1 MMPAREEGRPIP
13 FSFNAQTFDGK
24 PMSAPGVLA
33 PASSQAP
40 QYVKLLACAKHFAV
54 HSGPEWNRHSFNVE
68 DLPERD
74 LWETYLP
81 AFKSLVQDGNV
92 AEVMCAYQRIDGA
105 PCCSNARYERQ
116 ILRDEW
122 GFKGLITSDCGAIN
136 DFYVP
141 GRHGTAKT
149 PAEATAQAIGAGTD
163 VECGSVYR
171 SLPEAV
177 KTGMISEEKVNESL
191 KRLLIARFRLGDFD
205 QDENVPWTQIPS
217 SVIASK
223 AHKDLAEK
231 MAEEGIVLLQNRNNL
246 LPLKSSGMKLVV
258 MGPNANDSIMQ
269 WGNYSGY
276 PTSTTTM
283 LGITTLQ
290 MGVFGGIVVGL
301 GVAALHN
308 KFYKIE
314 LPQVLAF
321 FGGTRFVPI
330 VSSIVYLVVG
340 IAMFY
345 IWPVVQSGI
354 AALGALVLASGY
366 AGTFIYGLLERALIP
381 FGLHHV
387 FYMPFWQTAVG
398 GTAIID
404 GVTVTGAQ
412 NIFFAELAS
421 KSTTVFSVSAT
432 RFMAGKFPFMMF
444 GLPGAALAMYQCAKP
459 EKKKVA
465 GGLLLSAA
473 LTAFL
478 TGITEP
484 LEFTFIFVALPMY
497 AVHCVL
503 AGLSFMLMHILNVG
517 VGMTFS
523 GGLIDLVL
531 FGVMQGNAKT
541 HWMWVVVVG
550 AVYFVLY
557 YIIFRFMISKFDY
570 KTPGRDDAEEVKLYT
585 RADVNARSAASGSTA
600 PAGDDPVSA
609 LIVEGLGGTDNLS
622 DVDCCA
628 TRLRCTVKDAALVR
642 QDVLKAS
649 GASGVICK
657 GNGVQV
663 VYGPKVAVIK
673 AKLED
678 YLETAPKTPAAAAA
692 PAPAAHAAKDTV
704 LSACLNGTVVPL
716 ADVKDEAFASGALGD
731 GIAIEPTDG
740 ELVAPADGE
749 ISSTFETHHAVGMTT
764 ADGAE
769 LLMHIGIDTVKLGG
783 KHFTYLV
790 NEGDKVKKGQ
800 PLIRFE
806 LEAIKAEGYP
816 VTTPLIVCNTDDYA
830 AVVAKA
836 SGAVKQG
843 DALLELKH

>member
-1 MMPAREEGRPIP
+1 MKDKIFGVLQRVGRSFMLPIALLPVAGLLLGIGSSFTNETMLAAYGLNSVIHPGTLIYTILDVMSQTGSAVFNNLALLFAMGVAIGMARKEKEVAALSGAVAYIIMNTAIQAMINAAGGVDAMPA
-13 FSFNAQTFDGK
+13 N
-24 PMSAPGVLA
+24 
-33 PASSQAP
+33 
-40 QYVKLLACAKHFAV
+40 
-54 HSGPEWNRHSFNVE
+54 
-68 DLPERD
+68 
-74 LWETYLP
+74 
-81 AFKSLVQDGNV
+81 
-92 AEVMCAYQRIDGA
+92 
-105 PCCSNARYERQ
+105 
-116 ILRDEW
+116 
-122 GFKGLITSDCGAIN
+122 
-136 DFYVP
+136 
-141 GRHGTAKT
+141 
-149 PAEATAQAIGAGTD
+149 
-163 VECGSVYR
+163 
-171 SLPEAV
+171 
-177 KTGMISEEKVNESL
+177 
-191 KRLLIARFRLGDFD
+191 
-205 QDENVPWTQIPS
+205 
-217 SVIASK
+217 
-223 AHKDLAEK
+223 
-231 MAEEGIVLLQNRNNL
+231 
-246 LPLKSSGMKLVV
+246 
-258 MGPNANDSIMQ
+258 
-269 WGNYSGY
+269 
-276 PTSTTTM
+276 STTTM

-330 VSSIVYLVVG
+330 ISSIVYLVVG

-444 GLPGAALAMYQCAKP
+444 GLPGAALAMYHCAKP
-459 EKKKVA
+459 EKKKAA

-541 HWMWVVVVG
+541 HWIWVVVVG

-557 YIIFRFMISKFDY
+557 YLIFRFMISKFNY

-585 RADVNARSAASGSTA
+585 RADVNARSAASGSNA

-678 YLETAPKTPAAAAA
+678 YLENAPKTPAAAAA
-692 PAPAAHAAKDTV
+692 PAPAAAPAAPAAAAKDTV
-704 LSACLNGTVVPL
+704 LAACLTGTVVPL
-716 ADVKDEAFASGALGD
+716 AEVKDEAFASGALGD
-731 GIAIEPTDG
+731 GIAIEPAVG

-749 ISSTFETHHAVGMTT
+749 ISSTFDTHHAVGMTT
-764 ADGAE
+764 VDGAE

-783 KHFTYLV
+783 KYFTYLV
-790 NEGDKVKKGQ
+790 NEGDKVRKGQ
-800 PLIRFE
+800 PLIRFDI
-806 LEAIKAEGYP
+806 EAIKAEGYP
-816 VTTPLIVCNTDDYA
+816 VTTPLIVCNTDEYA
-830 AVVAKA
+830 AVTPKA
-836 SGAVKQG
+836 SGTVKQG
-843 DALLELKH
+843 DALLELKG

>member
-1 MMPAREEGRPIP
+1 MKDKIFGVLQRVGRSFMLPIALLPVAGLLLGIGSSFTNETMLAAYGLNSVIHQGTLIYTILDVMSRTGSAVFNNLALLFAMGVAIGMARKEKEVAALSGAVAYIIMNTAIQAMINAAGGVDAMPA
-13 FSFNAQTFDGK
+13 N
-24 PMSAPGVLA
+24 
-33 PASSQAP
+33 
-40 QYVKLLACAKHFAV
+40 
-54 HSGPEWNRHSFNVE
+54 
-68 DLPERD
+68 
-74 LWETYLP
+74 
-81 AFKSLVQDGNV
+81 
-92 AEVMCAYQRIDGA
+92 
-105 PCCSNARYERQ
+105 
-116 ILRDEW
+116 
-122 GFKGLITSDCGAIN
+122 
-136 DFYVP
+136 
-141 GRHGTAKT
+141 
-149 PAEATAQAIGAGTD
+149 
-163 VECGSVYR
+163 
-171 SLPEAV
+171 
-177 KTGMISEEKVNESL
+177 
-191 KRLLIARFRLGDFD
+191 
-205 QDENVPWTQIPS
+205 
-217 SVIASK
+217 
-223 AHKDLAEK
+223 
-231 MAEEGIVLLQNRNNL
+231 
-246 LPLKSSGMKLVV
+246 
-258 MGPNANDSIMQ
+258 
-269 WGNYSGY
+269 
-276 PTSTTTM
+276 STTSM

-330 VSSIVYLVVG
+330 ISSIVYLIVG

-345 IWPVVQSGI
+345 VWPVVQNGI
-354 AALGALVLASGY
+354 SALGSLVLASGY

-432 RFMAGKFPFMMF
+432 RFMAGKFPFMIF

-459 EKKKVA
+459 EKRKVA

-473 LTAFL
+473 LTSML

-503 AGLSFMLMHILNVG
+503 AGLSYMFMHILNVG

-523 GGLIDLVL
+523 GGLIDMVL

-541 HWMWVVVVG
+541 HWIWIVVVG
-550 AVYFVLY
+550 VVYFVIY
-557 YIIFRFMISKFDY
+557 YLVFRFMITKFDY

-585 RADVNARSAASGSTA
+585 RADVNARSAASGSNA

-609 LIVEGLGGTDNLS
+609 LIVEGLGGKANIS

-628 TRLRCTVKDAALVR
+628 TRLRCTVKDAEQVK
-642 QDVLKAS
+642 QDALKAS

-678 YLETAPKTPAAAAA
+678 YLEKMPANAAA
-692 PAPAAHAAKDTV
+692 PAAPAAAPATAPAAPAAAAKDTV
-704 LSACLNGTVVPL
+704 LAACLTGTVVPL
-716 ADVKDEAFASGALGD
+716 AEVKDEAFASGALGD
-731 GIAIEPTDG
+731 GIAIEPAVG

-749 ISSTFETHHAVGMTT
+749 ISSTFDTHHAVGMTT
-764 ADGAE
+764 VDGAE

-790 NEGDKVKKGQ
+790 NEGDKVRKGQ
-800 PLIRFE
+800 PLIRFDI
-806 LEAIKAEGYP
+806 EAIKAEGYP
-816 VTTPLIVCNTDDYA
+816 VTTPLIVCNTDEYA
-830 AVVAKA
+830 AVTPKA
-836 SGAVKQG
+836 SGTVKQG
-843 DALLELKH
+843 DALLELKG

>member
-1 MMPAREEGRPIP
+1 MKDKIFGVLQRVGRSFMLPIALLPVAGLLLGIGSSFTNETMLAAYGLNSVIHPGTLIYTILDVMSQTGSAVFNNLALLFAMGVAIGMARKEKEVAALSGAVAYIIMNTAIQAMINAAGGVDAMPA
-13 FSFNAQTFDGK
+13 N
-24 PMSAPGVLA
+24 
-33 PASSQAP
+33 
-40 QYVKLLACAKHFAV
+40 
-54 HSGPEWNRHSFNVE
+54 
-68 DLPERD
+68 
-74 LWETYLP
+74 
-81 AFKSLVQDGNV
+81 
-92 AEVMCAYQRIDGA
+92 
-105 PCCSNARYERQ
+105 
-116 ILRDEW
+116 
-122 GFKGLITSDCGAIN
+122 
-136 DFYVP
+136 
-141 GRHGTAKT
+141 
-149 PAEATAQAIGAGTD
+149 
-163 VECGSVYR
+163 
-171 SLPEAV
+171 
-177 KTGMISEEKVNESL
+177 
-191 KRLLIARFRLGDFD
+191 
-205 QDENVPWTQIPS
+205 
-217 SVIASK
+217 
-223 AHKDLAEK
+223 
-231 MAEEGIVLLQNRNNL
+231 
-246 LPLKSSGMKLVV
+246 
-258 MGPNANDSIMQ
+258 
-269 WGNYSGY
+269 
-276 PTSTTTM
+276 STTTM

-541 HWMWVVVVG
+541 HWVWVVVVG

-609 LIVEGLGGTDNLS
+609 LIVEGLGGATNLS

-628 TRLRCTVKDAALVR
+628 TRLRCTVKDAALVK
-642 QDVLKAS
+642 QDVLKAT

-678 YLETAPKTPAAAAA
+678 YLENASKTPAATAT
-692 PAPAAHAAKDTV
+692 PAPAAPAAKDTV

-830 AVVAKA
+830 AVAAKA
-836 SGAVKQG
+836 SGTVKQG

>member
-1 MMPAREEGRPIP
+1 MKDKIFGVLQRVGRSFMLPIALLPVAGLLLGIGSSFTNETMLAAYGLNSVIHPGTLIYTILDVMSQTGNAVFNNLALLFAMGVAIGMARKEKEVAALSGAVAYIIMNTAIQAMINAAGGVEAMPA
-13 FSFNAQTFDGK
+13 N
-24 PMSAPGVLA
+24 
-33 PASSQAP
+33 
-40 QYVKLLACAKHFAV
+40 
-54 HSGPEWNRHSFNVE
+54 
-68 DLPERD
+68 
-74 LWETYLP
+74 
-81 AFKSLVQDGNV
+81 
-92 AEVMCAYQRIDGA
+92 
-105 PCCSNARYERQ
+105 
-116 ILRDEW
+116 
-122 GFKGLITSDCGAIN
+122 
-136 DFYVP
+136 
-141 GRHGTAKT
+141 
-149 PAEATAQAIGAGTD
+149 
-163 VECGSVYR
+163 
-171 SLPEAV
+171 
-177 KTGMISEEKVNESL
+177 
-191 KRLLIARFRLGDFD
+191 
-205 QDENVPWTQIPS
+205 
-217 SVIASK
+217 
-223 AHKDLAEK
+223 
-231 MAEEGIVLLQNRNNL
+231 
-246 LPLKSSGMKLVV
+246 
-258 MGPNANDSIMQ
+258 
-269 WGNYSGY
+269 
-276 PTSTTTM
+276 STTTM

-345 IWPVVQSGI
+345 IWPVVQNGI

-459 EKKKVA
+459 EKKKAA

-678 YLETAPKTPAAAAA
+678 YLENAPKTPAATAA
-692 PAPAAHAAKDTV
+692 PAPAAAPAVPAAAAKDTV
-704 LSACLNGTVVPL
+704 LAACLTGTVVPL

-764 ADGAE
+764 TDGAE

-830 AVVAKA
+830 AVAAKA

>member
-1 MMPAREEGRPIP
+1 MKDKIFGVLQRVGRSFMLPIALLPVAGLLLGIGSSFTNETMLAAYGLNNVIHPGTLIYTILDVMSQTGNAVFSNLALLFAMGVAIGMARKEKEVAALSGAVAYIIMNTAIQAMINAAGGVEAMPA
-13 FSFNAQTFDGK
+13 N
-24 PMSAPGVLA
+24 
-33 PASSQAP
+33 
-40 QYVKLLACAKHFAV
+40 
-54 HSGPEWNRHSFNVE
+54 
-68 DLPERD
+68 
-74 LWETYLP
+74 
-81 AFKSLVQDGNV
+81 
-92 AEVMCAYQRIDGA
+92 
-105 PCCSNARYERQ
+105 
-116 ILRDEW
+116 
-122 GFKGLITSDCGAIN
+122 
-136 DFYVP
+136 
-141 GRHGTAKT
+141 
-149 PAEATAQAIGAGTD
+149 
-163 VECGSVYR
+163 
-171 SLPEAV
+171 
-177 KTGMISEEKVNESL
+177 
-191 KRLLIARFRLGDFD
+191 
-205 QDENVPWTQIPS
+205 
-217 SVIASK
+217 
-223 AHKDLAEK
+223 
-231 MAEEGIVLLQNRNNL
+231 
-246 LPLKSSGMKLVV
+246 
-258 MGPNANDSIMQ
+258 
-269 WGNYSGY
+269 
-276 PTSTTTM
+276 STTTM

-345 IWPVVQSGI
+345 IWPVVQNGI

-404 GVTVTGAQ
+404 GMTVTGAQ

-421 KSTTVFSVSAT
+421 KATTVFSVSAT

-459 EKKKVA
+459 EKKRAA

-541 HWMWVVVVG
+541 HWVWVVVVG

-585 RADVNARSAASGSTA
+585 RADVNARNAASGSV
-600 PAGDDPVSA
+600 PAGNDPVSA
-609 LIVEGLGGTDNLS
+609 LIVEGLGGAANLS

-628 TRLRCTVKDAALVR
+628 TRLRCTVKDAALVK

-678 YLETAPKTPAAAAA
+678 YLENAPKTSAATAA
-692 PAPAAHAAKDTV
+692 PAPATAPAAPAAAAKDTV

-716 ADVKDEAFASGALGD
+716 AEVKDEAFASGALGD
-731 GIAIEPTDG
+731 GIAIEPIDG

-764 ADGAE
+764 VDGAE

-790 NEGDKVKKGQ
+790 SEGDKVKKGQ

-830 AVVAKA
+830 AVAAKA
-836 SGAVKQG
+836 SGTVKQG

>member
-1 MMPAREEGRPIP
+1 MKDKIFGVLQRVGRSFMLPIALLPVAGLLLGIGSSFTNETMLAAYGLNSVIHPGTLIYTILDVMSQTGNAVFNNLALLFAMGVAIGMARKEKEVAALSGAVAYIIMNTAIQAMINAAGGVEAMPA
-13 FSFNAQTFDGK
+13 N
-24 PMSAPGVLA
+24 
-33 PASSQAP
+33 
-40 QYVKLLACAKHFAV
+40 
-54 HSGPEWNRHSFNVE
+54 
-68 DLPERD
+68 
-74 LWETYLP
+74 
-81 AFKSLVQDGNV
+81 
-92 AEVMCAYQRIDGA
+92 
-105 PCCSNARYERQ
+105 
-116 ILRDEW
+116 
-122 GFKGLITSDCGAIN
+122 
-136 DFYVP
+136 
-141 GRHGTAKT
+141 
-149 PAEATAQAIGAGTD
+149 
-163 VECGSVYR
+163 
-171 SLPEAV
+171 
-177 KTGMISEEKVNESL
+177 
-191 KRLLIARFRLGDFD
+191 
-205 QDENVPWTQIPS
+205 
-217 SVIASK
+217 
-223 AHKDLAEK
+223 
-231 MAEEGIVLLQNRNNL
+231 
-246 LPLKSSGMKLVV
+246 
-258 MGPNANDSIMQ
+258 
-269 WGNYSGY
+269 
-276 PTSTTTM
+276 STTTM

-330 VSSIVYLVVG
+330 ISSIVYLVVG

-459 EKKKVA
+459 EKKKAA

-541 HWMWVVVVG
+541 HWVWVVVVG

-585 RADVNARSAASGSTA
+585 RADVNARNAASGSV
-600 PAGDDPVSA
+600 PAGNDPVSA
-609 LIVEGLGGTDNLS
+609 LIVEGLGGAANLA

-628 TRLRCTVKDAALVR
+628 TRLRCTVKDAALVK

-678 YLETAPKTPAAAAA
+678 YLESAPKDPGAAPSPAAA
-692 PAPAAHAAKDTV
+692 PAPAAKDTV

-716 ADVKDEAFASGALGD
+716 AEVKDEAFASGALGD
-731 GIAIEPTDG
+731 GIAIEPIDG

-816 VTTPLIVCNTDDYA
+816 VTTPVIVCNTDDYA
-830 AVVAKA
+830 AVEAKA
-836 SGAVKQG
+836 SGTVKQG
-843 DALLELKH
+843 DALLELKR

>member
-1 MMPAREEGRPIP
+1 MKDKIFGVLQRVGRSFMLPIALLPVAGLLLGIGSSFTNETMLAAYGLNSVIHPGTLIYTILDVMSQTGSAVFNNLALLFAMGVAIGMARKEKEVAALSGAVAYIIMNTAIQAMINAAGGVEAMPA
-13 FSFNAQTFDGK
+13 N
-24 PMSAPGVLA
+24 
-33 PASSQAP
+33 
-40 QYVKLLACAKHFAV
+40 
-54 HSGPEWNRHSFNVE
+54 
-68 DLPERD
+68 
-74 LWETYLP
+74 
-81 AFKSLVQDGNV
+81 
-92 AEVMCAYQRIDGA
+92 
-105 PCCSNARYERQ
+105 
-116 ILRDEW
+116 
-122 GFKGLITSDCGAIN
+122 
-136 DFYVP
+136 
-141 GRHGTAKT
+141 
-149 PAEATAQAIGAGTD
+149 
-163 VECGSVYR
+163 
-171 SLPEAV
+171 
-177 KTGMISEEKVNESL
+177 
-191 KRLLIARFRLGDFD
+191 
-205 QDENVPWTQIPS
+205 
-217 SVIASK
+217 
-223 AHKDLAEK
+223 
-231 MAEEGIVLLQNRNNL
+231 
-246 LPLKSSGMKLVV
+246 
-258 MGPNANDSIMQ
+258 
-269 WGNYSGY
+269 
-276 PTSTTTM
+276 STTTM

-609 LIVEGLGGTDNLS
+609 LIVEGLGGAANLS

-678 YLETAPKTPAAAAA
+678 YLENAPKTPAATATPAPAAA
-692 PAPAAHAAKDTV
+692 PAAPAAAAKDTV

-716 ADVKDEAFASGALGD
+716 AEVKDEAFASGALGD
-731 GIAIEPTDG
+731 GIAIEPIDG

-764 ADGAE
+764 TDGAE

-830 AVVAKA
+830 AVAAKA
-836 SGAVKQG
+836 SGTVKQG

>member
-1 MMPAREEGRPIP
+1 MKDKIFGVLQRVGRSFMLPIALLPVAGLLLGIGSSFTNETMLAAYGLNSVIHPGTLIYTILDVMSQTGSAVFNNLALLFAMGVAIGMARKEKEVAALSGAVAYIIMNTAIQAMINAAGGVEAMPA
-13 FSFNAQTFDGK
+13 N
-24 PMSAPGVLA
+24 
-33 PASSQAP
+33 
-40 QYVKLLACAKHFAV
+40 
-54 HSGPEWNRHSFNVE
+54 
-68 DLPERD
+68 
-74 LWETYLP
+74 
-81 AFKSLVQDGNV
+81 
-92 AEVMCAYQRIDGA
+92 
-105 PCCSNARYERQ
+105 
-116 ILRDEW
+116 
-122 GFKGLITSDCGAIN
+122 
-136 DFYVP
+136 
-141 GRHGTAKT
+141 
-149 PAEATAQAIGAGTD
+149 
-163 VECGSVYR
+163 
-171 SLPEAV
+171 
-177 KTGMISEEKVNESL
+177 
-191 KRLLIARFRLGDFD
+191 
-205 QDENVPWTQIPS
+205 
-217 SVIASK
+217 
-223 AHKDLAEK
+223 
-231 MAEEGIVLLQNRNNL
+231 
-246 LPLKSSGMKLVV
+246 
-258 MGPNANDSIMQ
+258 
-269 WGNYSGY
+269 
-276 PTSTTTM
+276 STTTM

-541 HWMWVVVVG
+541 HWIWVVVVG

-557 YIIFRFMISKFDY
+557 YLIFRFMISKFDY

-609 LIVEGLGGTDNLS
+609 LIVEGLGGADNLS

-628 TRLRCTVKDAALVR
+628 TRLRCTVKDVALVK

-657 GNGVQV
+657 GDGVQV

-678 YLETAPKTPAAAAA
+678 YLENAPKTPAATAA
-692 PAPAAHAAKDTV
+692 PAPATAPAAPAAAAKDTV

-731 GIAIEPTDG
+731 GIAIEPIDG

-764 ADGAE
+764 VDGAE

-790 NEGDKVKKGQ
+790 SEGDKVKKGQ

-830 AVVAKA
+830 AVAAKA
-836 SGAVKQG
+836 SGTVKQG

>member
-1 MMPAREEGRPIP
+1 MKDKIFGVLQRVGRSFMLPIALLPVAGLLLGIGSSFTNETMLAAYGLNSVIHPGTLIYTILDVMSQTGSAVFNNLALLFAMGVAIGMARKEKEVAALSGAVAYIIMNTAIQAMINAAGGVEAMPA
-13 FSFNAQTFDGK
+13 N
-24 PMSAPGVLA
+24 
-33 PASSQAP
+33 
-40 QYVKLLACAKHFAV
+40 
-54 HSGPEWNRHSFNVE
+54 
-68 DLPERD
+68 
-74 LWETYLP
+74 
-81 AFKSLVQDGNV
+81 
-92 AEVMCAYQRIDGA
+92 
-105 PCCSNARYERQ
+105 
-116 ILRDEW
+116 
-122 GFKGLITSDCGAIN
+122 
-136 DFYVP
+136 
-141 GRHGTAKT
+141 
-149 PAEATAQAIGAGTD
+149 
-163 VECGSVYR
+163 
-171 SLPEAV
+171 
-177 KTGMISEEKVNESL
+177 
-191 KRLLIARFRLGDFD
+191 
-205 QDENVPWTQIPS
+205 
-217 SVIASK
+217 
-223 AHKDLAEK
+223 
-231 MAEEGIVLLQNRNNL
+231 
-246 LPLKSSGMKLVV
+246 
-258 MGPNANDSIMQ
+258 
-269 WGNYSGY
+269 
-276 PTSTTTM
+276 STTTM

-345 IWPVVQSGI
+345 IWPVVQNGI

-459 EKKKVA
+459 EKKKAA

-541 HWMWVVVVG
+541 HWVWVVVVG

-609 LIVEGLGGTDNLS
+609 LIVEGLGGAANLS

-628 TRLRCTVKDAALVR
+628 TRLRCTVKDAALVK

-678 YLETAPKTPAAAAA
+678 YLESTPKDPVVAPSPAAAS
-692 PAPAAHAAKDTV
+692 AAKDTV

-716 ADVKDEAFASGALGD
+716 ADVKDEAFASGVLGD
-731 GIAIEPTDG
+731 GIAIEPSDG

-836 SGAVKQG
+836 SGTVKQG

>member
-1 MMPAREEGRPIP
+1 MKDKIFGVLQRVGRSFMLPIALLPVAGLLLGIGSSFTNETMLAAYGLNSVIHPGTLIYTILDVMSQTGSAVFNNLALLFAMGVAIGMARKEKEVAALSGAVAYIIMNTAIQAMINAAGGVDAMPA
-13 FSFNAQTFDGK
+13 N
-24 PMSAPGVLA
+24 
-33 PASSQAP
+33 
-40 QYVKLLACAKHFAV
+40 
-54 HSGPEWNRHSFNVE
+54 
-68 DLPERD
+68 
-74 LWETYLP
+74 
-81 AFKSLVQDGNV
+81 
-92 AEVMCAYQRIDGA
+92 
-105 PCCSNARYERQ
+105 
-116 ILRDEW
+116 
-122 GFKGLITSDCGAIN
+122 
-136 DFYVP
+136 
-141 GRHGTAKT
+141 
-149 PAEATAQAIGAGTD
+149 
-163 VECGSVYR
+163 
-171 SLPEAV
+171 
-177 KTGMISEEKVNESL
+177 
-191 KRLLIARFRLGDFD
+191 
-205 QDENVPWTQIPS
+205 
-217 SVIASK
+217 
-223 AHKDLAEK
+223 
-231 MAEEGIVLLQNRNNL
+231 
-246 LPLKSSGMKLVV
+246 
-258 MGPNANDSIMQ
+258 
-269 WGNYSGY
+269 
-276 PTSTTTM
+276 STTTM

-330 VSSIVYLVVG
+330 ISSIVYLVVG

-444 GLPGAALAMYQCAKP
+444 GLPGAALAMYHCAKP
-459 EKKKVA
+459 EKKKAA

-531 FGVMQGNAKT
+531 FGAMQGNAKT
-541 HWMWVVVVG
+541 HWIWVVVVG

-557 YIIFRFMISKFDY
+557 YLIFRFMISKFNY

-585 RADVNARSAASGSTA
+585 RADVNARSAASGSNA

-678 YLETAPKTPAAAAA
+678 YLETAPKTPAGAAA
-692 PAPAAHAAKDTV
+692 PAPAAAPAAPAAAAKDTV
-704 LSACLNGTVVPL
+704 LAACLTGTVVPL
-716 ADVKDEAFASGALGD
+716 AEVKDEAFASGALGD
-731 GIAIEPTDG
+731 GIAIEPAVG

-749 ISSTFETHHAVGMTT
+749 ISSTFDTHHAVGMTT
-764 ADGAE
+764 IDGAE

-790 NEGDKVKKGQ
+790 NEGDKVRKGQ
-800 PLIRFE
+800 PLIRFDI
-806 LEAIKAEGYP
+806 EAIKAEGYP
-816 VTTPLIVCNTDDYA
+816 VTTPLIVCNTDEYA
-830 AVVAKA
+830 AVTPKA
-836 SGAVKQG
+836 SGTVKQG
-843 DALLELKH
+843 DALLELKG

>member
-1 MMPAREEGRPIP
+1 MKDKIFGVLQRVGRSFMLPIALLPVAGLLLGIGSSFTNETMLAAYGLNSVIHPGTLIYTILDVMSQTGSAVFNNLALLFAMGVAIGMARKEKEVAALSGAVAYIIMNTAIQAMINAAGGVEAMPA
-13 FSFNAQTFDGK
+13 N
-24 PMSAPGVLA
+24 
-33 PASSQAP
+33 
-40 QYVKLLACAKHFAV
+40 
-54 HSGPEWNRHSFNVE
+54 
-68 DLPERD
+68 
-74 LWETYLP
+74 
-81 AFKSLVQDGNV
+81 
-92 AEVMCAYQRIDGA
+92 
-105 PCCSNARYERQ
+105 
-116 ILRDEW
+116 
-122 GFKGLITSDCGAIN
+122 
-136 DFYVP
+136 
-141 GRHGTAKT
+141 
-149 PAEATAQAIGAGTD
+149 
-163 VECGSVYR
+163 
-171 SLPEAV
+171 
-177 KTGMISEEKVNESL
+177 
-191 KRLLIARFRLGDFD
+191 
-205 QDENVPWTQIPS
+205 
-217 SVIASK
+217 
-223 AHKDLAEK
+223 
-231 MAEEGIVLLQNRNNL
+231 
-246 LPLKSSGMKLVV
+246 
-258 MGPNANDSIMQ
+258 
-269 WGNYSGY
+269 
-276 PTSTTTM
+276 STTTM

-330 VSSIVYLVVG
+330 ISSIVYLVVG

-421 KSTTVFSVSAT
+421 KATTVFSVSAT

-459 EKKKVA
+459 EKKKAA

-541 HWMWVVVVG
+541 HWVWVVVVG

-557 YIIFRFMISKFDY
+557 YIIFRFMISKFNY

-585 RADVNARSAASGSTA
+585 RADVNARNAASGSNA

-609 LIVEGLGGTDNLS
+609 LIVEGLGGAANLS

-628 TRLRCTVKDAALVR
+628 TRLRCTVKDAALVK

-678 YLETAPKTPAAAAA
+678 YLENAPKTSAATAVPAPATAPAA
-692 PAPAAHAAKDTV
+692 PAAAAKDTV

-716 ADVKDEAFASGALGD
+716 AEVKDEAFASGALGD

-764 ADGAE
+764 VDGAE

-830 AVVAKA
+830 AVAAKA
-836 SGAVKQG
+836 SGTVKQG

>member
-1 MMPAREEGRPIP
+1 MKDKIFGVLQRVGRSFMLPIALLPVAGLLLGIGSSFTNETMLAAYGLNSVIHPGTLIYTILDVMSQTGSAVFNNLALLFAMGVAIGMARKEKEVAALSGAVAYIIMNTAIQAMINAAGGVEAMPA
-13 FSFNAQTFDGK
+13 N
-24 PMSAPGVLA
+24 
-33 PASSQAP
+33 
-40 QYVKLLACAKHFAV
+40 
-54 HSGPEWNRHSFNVE
+54 
-68 DLPERD
+68 
-74 LWETYLP
+74 
-81 AFKSLVQDGNV
+81 
-92 AEVMCAYQRIDGA
+92 
-105 PCCSNARYERQ
+105 
-116 ILRDEW
+116 
-122 GFKGLITSDCGAIN
+122 
-136 DFYVP
+136 
-141 GRHGTAKT
+141 
-149 PAEATAQAIGAGTD
+149 
-163 VECGSVYR
+163 
-171 SLPEAV
+171 
-177 KTGMISEEKVNESL
+177 
-191 KRLLIARFRLGDFD
+191 
-205 QDENVPWTQIPS
+205 
-217 SVIASK
+217 
-223 AHKDLAEK
+223 
-231 MAEEGIVLLQNRNNL
+231 
-246 LPLKSSGMKLVV
+246 
-258 MGPNANDSIMQ
+258 
-269 WGNYSGY
+269 
-276 PTSTTTM
+276 STTTM

-459 EKKKVA
+459 EKKKAA

-541 HWMWVVVVG
+541 HWVWVVVVG

-609 LIVEGLGGTDNLS
+609 LIVEGLGGTANLS

-678 YLETAPKTPAAAAA
+678 YLESTPKNPVVAPSPAAA
-692 PAPAAHAAKDTV
+692 PAAKDTV

-716 ADVKDEAFASGALGD
+716 ADVKDEAFASGVLGD
-731 GIAIEPTDG
+731 GIAIEPSDG

-783 KHFTYLV
+783 KYFTYLV

-816 VTTPLIVCNTDDYA
+816 VTTPVIVCNTDDYA
-830 AVVAKA
+830 AVEAKA
-836 SGAVKQG
+836 SGTVKQG

>member
-1 MMPAREEGRPIP
+1 MKDKIFGVLQRVGRSFMLPIALLPVAGLLLGIGSSFTNETMLAAYGLNSVIHPGTLIYTILDVMSQTGSAVFNNLALLFAMGVAIGMARKEKEVAALSGAVAYIIMNTAIQAMINAAGGVEAMPA
-13 FSFNAQTFDGK
+13 N
-24 PMSAPGVLA
+24 
-33 PASSQAP
+33 
-40 QYVKLLACAKHFAV
+40 
-54 HSGPEWNRHSFNVE
+54 
-68 DLPERD
+68 
-74 LWETYLP
+74 
-81 AFKSLVQDGNV
+81 
-92 AEVMCAYQRIDGA
+92 
-105 PCCSNARYERQ
+105 
-116 ILRDEW
+116 
-122 GFKGLITSDCGAIN
+122 
-136 DFYVP
+136 
-141 GRHGTAKT
+141 
-149 PAEATAQAIGAGTD
+149 
-163 VECGSVYR
+163 
-171 SLPEAV
+171 
-177 KTGMISEEKVNESL
+177 
-191 KRLLIARFRLGDFD
+191 
-205 QDENVPWTQIPS
+205 
-217 SVIASK
+217 
-223 AHKDLAEK
+223 
-231 MAEEGIVLLQNRNNL
+231 
-246 LPLKSSGMKLVV
+246 
-258 MGPNANDSIMQ
+258 
-269 WGNYSGY
+269 
-276 PTSTTTM
+276 STTTM

-600 PAGDDPVSA
+600 PTGDDPVSA
-609 LIVEGLGGTDNLS
+609 LIVEGLGGADNLS

-678 YLETAPKTPAAAAA
+678 YLENAPKTPAAAAA
-692 PAPAAHAAKDTV
+692 PAPAAAPAAPAAAAKDTV
-704 LSACLNGTVVPL
+704 LAACLTGTVVPL
-716 ADVKDEAFASGALGD
+716 AEVKDEAFASGALGD
-731 GIAIEPTDG
+731 GIAIEPAVG

-749 ISSTFETHHAVGMTT
+749 ISSTFDTHHAVGMTT
-764 ADGAE
+764 VDGAE

-790 NEGDKVKKGQ
+790 NEGDKVRKGQ
-800 PLIRFE
+800 PLIRFDI
-806 LEAIKAEGYP
+806 EAIKAEGYP
-816 VTTPLIVCNTDDYA
+816 VTTPLIVCNTDEYA
-830 AVVAKA
+830 AVTPKA
-836 SGAVKQG
+836 SGTVKQG
-843 DALLELKH
+843 DALLELKG

>member
-1 MMPAREEGRPIP
+1 MKDKIFGVLQRVGRSFMLPIALLPVAGLLLGIGSSFTNETMLAAYGLNSVIHPGTLIYTILDVMSQTGSAVFNNLALLFAMGVAIGMARKEKEVAALSGAVAYIIMNTAIQAMINAAGGVEAMPA
-13 FSFNAQTFDGK
+13 N
-24 PMSAPGVLA
+24 
-33 PASSQAP
+33 
-40 QYVKLLACAKHFAV
+40 
-54 HSGPEWNRHSFNVE
+54 
-68 DLPERD
+68 
-74 LWETYLP
+74 
-81 AFKSLVQDGNV
+81 
-92 AEVMCAYQRIDGA
+92 
-105 PCCSNARYERQ
+105 
-116 ILRDEW
+116 
-122 GFKGLITSDCGAIN
+122 
-136 DFYVP
+136 
-141 GRHGTAKT
+141 
-149 PAEATAQAIGAGTD
+149 
-163 VECGSVYR
+163 
-171 SLPEAV
+171 
-177 KTGMISEEKVNESL
+177 
-191 KRLLIARFRLGDFD
+191 
-205 QDENVPWTQIPS
+205 
-217 SVIASK
+217 
-223 AHKDLAEK
+223 
-231 MAEEGIVLLQNRNNL
+231 
-246 LPLKSSGMKLVV
+246 
-258 MGPNANDSIMQ
+258 
-269 WGNYSGY
+269 
-276 PTSTTTM
+276 STTTM

-459 EKKKVA
+459 EKKKAA

-541 HWMWVVVVG
+541 HWIWVVVVG

-557 YIIFRFMISKFDY
+557 YLIFRFMISKFNY

-585 RADVNARSAASGSTA
+585 RADVNARNAASGSNA

-678 YLETAPKTPAAAAA
+678 YLENAPKTPAAAAT
-692 PAPAAHAAKDTV
+692 PAPAAPAAKDTV

-731 GIAIEPTDG
+731 GIAIEPIDG

-764 ADGAE
+764 TDGAE

-830 AVVAKA
+830 AVAAKA

>member
-1 MMPAREEGRPIP
+1 MKDKIFGVLQRVGRSFMLPIALLPVAGLLLGIGSSFTNETMLAAYGLNSVIHPGTLIYTILDVMSQTGNAVFSNLALLFAMGVAIGMARKEKEVAALSGAVAYIIMNTAIQAMINAAGGVEAMPA
-13 FSFNAQTFDGK
+13 N
-24 PMSAPGVLA
+24 
-33 PASSQAP
+33 
-40 QYVKLLACAKHFAV
+40 
-54 HSGPEWNRHSFNVE
+54 
-68 DLPERD
+68 
-74 LWETYLP
+74 
-81 AFKSLVQDGNV
+81 
-92 AEVMCAYQRIDGA
+92 
-105 PCCSNARYERQ
+105 
-116 ILRDEW
+116 
-122 GFKGLITSDCGAIN
+122 
-136 DFYVP
+136 
-141 GRHGTAKT
+141 
-149 PAEATAQAIGAGTD
+149 
-163 VECGSVYR
+163 
-171 SLPEAV
+171 
-177 KTGMISEEKVNESL
+177 
-191 KRLLIARFRLGDFD
+191 
-205 QDENVPWTQIPS
+205 
-217 SVIASK
+217 
-223 AHKDLAEK
+223 
-231 MAEEGIVLLQNRNNL
+231 
-246 LPLKSSGMKLVV
+246 
-258 MGPNANDSIMQ
+258 
-269 WGNYSGY
+269 
-276 PTSTTTM
+276 STTTM

-421 KSTTVFSVSAT
+421 KATTVFSVSAT

-459 EKKKVA
+459 EKKKAA

-541 HWMWVVVVG
+541 HWVWVIVVG

-557 YIIFRFMISKFDY
+557 YIIFRFMISKFNY

-585 RADVNARSAASGSTA
+585 RADVNARNAASGSV
-600 PAGDDPVSA
+600 PAGNDPVSA
-609 LIVEGLGGTDNLS
+609 LIAEGLGGTANLS

-628 TRLRCTVKDAALVR
+628 TRLRCTVKDAALVK

-678 YLETAPKTPAAAAA
+678 YLENAPKTSAATAA
-692 PAPAAHAAKDTV
+692 PAPATAPAAPAAAAKDTM

-716 ADVKDEAFASGALGD
+716 AEVKDEAFASGALGD
-731 GIAIEPTDG
+731 GIAIEPIDG

-764 ADGAE
+764 VDGAE

-830 AVVAKA
+830 AVAAKA
-836 SGAVKQG
+836 SGTVKQG